1 MKVKLNINLFS
12 ILLLTLFFSFVL
24 GLDHIVYT
32 HSNGMPMLVKTYNT
46 NNKLELIKETEYYSN
61 GFKSYQKTYYRG
73 ELKNIKKWNRQ
84 GNKLDLRGSAIIDNT
99 SLSINQNTLIGE
111 WVCSESIGE
120 DQKWFGPKWGE
131 GFQMKYIFN
140 KENSFELIYSNNSN
154 DEKTYSGKYSF
165 YENIDYKSKPW
176 NCIDECCNKCKG
188 NKVSGLKFSKDSVEG
203 PEEIFIIIVDK
214 NQFLIPDDNREEYY
228 VFNRIK

>member
-1 MKVKLNINLFS
+1 MNLKLNINPFS
-12 ILLLTLFFSFVL
+12 VLLLTLFFSFVL
-24 GLDHIVYT
+24 GLDHVVSS
-32 HSNGMPMLVKTYNT
+32 HPNGMPMLVKTYNT

-73 ELKNIKKWNRQ
+73 ELKNIKKWNRE
-84 GNKLDLRGSAIIDNT
+84 GDKVDLRGSAMIDNS
-99 SLSINQNTLIGE
+99 SLSIKQSTILGE
-111 WVCSESIGE
+111 WVCSETIGE
-120 DQKWFGPKWGE
+120 DQKGFGKEAGQ

-140 KENSFELIYSNNSN
+140 KESSFELIYSNNQN
-154 DEKTYSGKYSF
+154 KKAYSGKYSF

-176 NCIDECCNKCKG
+176 NCIDDCCNKCKG
-188 NKVSGLKFSKDSVEG
+188 NKVSGLKFSEGSVKG
-203 PEEIFIIIVDK
+203 PEEIFIIILDK